1 MQSKM
6 VGGADKATFKRGGL
20 PPKRGN
26 IPPPQPNAK
35 GTQMGAFFAF
45 GFESA
50 IRAIPLRVMSH
61 DERSSLGERRQALP
75 VADEA
80 CLREWQRSKKSRK
93 A

>member
-1 MQSKM
+1 M
-6 VGGADKATFKRGGL
+6 VQ
-20 PPKRGN
+20 

-61 DERSSLGERRQALP
+61 DERSSLGECVCALP
-75 VADEA
+75 VAEEA
-80 CLREWQRSKKSRK
+80 QTHEWQPSQRATEHRRGKLDAVTATGQANAERL
-93 A
+93 